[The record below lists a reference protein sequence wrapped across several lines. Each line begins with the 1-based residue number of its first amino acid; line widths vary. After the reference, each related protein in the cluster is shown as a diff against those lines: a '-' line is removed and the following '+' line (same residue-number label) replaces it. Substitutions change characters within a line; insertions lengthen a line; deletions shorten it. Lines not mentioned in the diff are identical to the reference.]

1 MKKILTLLV
10 VLMLLTACTSTHVK
24 LKNNNTL
31 FTLNGKSFTDEDVF
45 NQILSFDY
53 GQLLIREVELEVIE
67 SIKSENNYN
76 TEERVNT
83 EVSNF
88 ETYAKMMGVSLENFM
103 RMYGI
108 NDHEEFV
115 KDIERSI
122 IIEMYSEEKAKEALD
137 SLIERY
143 NLYQVKVYTVES
155 EEIAQDMMRY
165 YENGYEA
172 DLFEEEFDLDK
183 YETFIY
189 HNQMKDVG
197 EDMQATLAQLPQDKI
212 TYGNKDG
219 KFEVI
224 VYQEDFMNEDEVI
237 KTIITQTDYA
247 QSVLVDE
254 VKAKGFKVINKT
266 LKKNL
271 EVDFSQYIK

>member
-53 GQLLIREVELEVIE
+53 GQLLIREVELKVIE

-108 NDHEEFV
+108 NDHEAFV

-143 NLYQVKVYTVES
+143 NLYQVKS
-155 EEIAQDMMRY
+155 
-165 YENGYEA
+165 
-172 DLFEEEFDLDK
+172 
-183 YETFIY
+183 
-189 HNQMKDVG
+189 
-197 EDMQATLAQLPQDKI
+197 
-212 TYGNKDG
+212 
-219 KFEVI
+219 
-224 VYQEDFMNEDEVI
+224 
-237 KTIITQTDYA
+237 TQWK
-247 QSVLVDE
+247 
-254 VKAKGFKVINKT
+254 VKK
-266 LKKNL
+266 
-271 EVDFSQYIK
+271 